1 MKISFESQRSLIVRL
16 NQINIVETKE
26 NLNLK
31 RKKKDYT
38 FVNRKIRFNL
48 LYYY

>member
-31 RKKKDYT
+31 RKKKI
-38 FVNRKIRFNL
+38 IRS
-48 LYYY
+48 